1 MEINYTRQKNKIRID
16 RIKEPEAVVEVPETI
31 DGFPVVELG
40 AYVLAESDVQ
50 ELHLPSR
57 LEKIGAYAFYQCE
70 KLQKIFCYSRALDL
84 GTGLFAGAGKVE
96 LLDITQFA
104 GEKSCLKEML
114 SELRQTLRVRIHEI
128 PENADAETT
137 EAAGVS
143 GKTAASGSRDGTAVR
158 EARLVFPEY
167 YEESV
172 ENTPARILFIETHGC
187 GHRYRYCFVKTQ
199 FQYRDYDELFPHI
212 QVQEPEE
219 LVTELVLGRLMY
231 PCELTGRA
239 EEMYR
244 KYAAEHWQMAGK
256 LLIGMHRLR
265 PEQATNLEAGRL
277 PWLVEEVLMKYNG
290 DTGVSAGLAEQIR
303 VYIDLAQREGDTE
316 SVSWLMDL
324 RQKMCR
330 DMKDDRAV
338 DMAAGEAGDKSAGAA
353 AEKEGNKSAAAAD
366 TFRKRRRFEL

>member
-1 MEINYTRQKNKIRID
+1 MEIIYTRQQNKIKID
-16 RIKEPEAVVEVPETI
+16 WIKEPEAVVEVPETI
-31 DGFPVVELG
+31 DGCPVVELG

-50 ELHLPSR
+50 EIHLPSG

-114 SELRQTLRVRIHEI
+114 SELRQTLRVRIHEL
-128 PENADAETT
+128 PENADAEQAK
-137 EAAGVS
+137 EAAIS
-143 GKTAASGSRDGTAVR
+143 GKFAAPGSRSKAAVR
-158 EARLVFPEY
+158 EARLIFPEY

-187 GHRYRYCFVKTQ
+187 GHRYRYCFIKTQ

-231 PCELTGRA
+231 PCELTRRG

-256 LLIGMHRLR
+256 LLIGMHRVR

-277 PWLVEEVLMKYNG
+277 PWLVEEVLMKCRGNV
-290 DTGVSAGLAEQIR
+290 GVSAGLSEQIR
-303 VYIDLAQREGDTE
+303 VYIDLAQQEGDAE
-316 SVSWLMDL
+316 SVSWLMDF
-324 RQKMCR
+324 RQKMR
-330 DMKDDRAV
+330 R
-338 DMAAGEAGDKSAGAA
+338 GESAGAA
-353 AEKEGNKSAAAAD
+353 AGRAGGESADRLGDGTAGAAD
-366 TFRKRRRFEL
+366 KTRKRRRFEL